1 MQPLTDIELILSC
14 PDLSVKCN
22 YRACSAVLCYS
33 GLALILFSMMINRS
47 LGLLSAECLLMIV
60 VPRVHVVT
68 LWEGGREGR
77 RTPTNLITRTL
88 QIFRYQ
94 NSSRDYV

>member
-1 MQPLTDIELILSC
+1 
-14 PDLSVKCN
+14 
-22 YRACSAVLCYS
+22 
-33 GLALILFSMMINRS
+33 MMINSS

-68 LWEGGREGR
+68 LREGGREGVV